1 MFPSPGEACLAGLG
15 SLKCSISQ
23 AGPTLTGP
31 SNLQS
36 PWRGDLSLR
45 ESQGSADFPVPYPI
59 CSAKLKPD
67 FLNGSPGHP
76 ALSPLHPAG
85 HPAGCSLGQGGCQGQ
100 PGSSQAATARRRCL
114 LTQSHLWEQLRGF
127 SGWGG
132 CQAPCP
138 LWGQGCDEAGS
149 LHPGWLRKVAKAC
162 THAQRSSSSQQQ
174 GRSERGEGN
183 GLLWMGKGSLRN

>member
-1 MFPSPGEACLAGLG
+1 MAGLG

-36 PWRGDLSLR
+36 PWRGDLVTEGEPGPCRLR
-45 ESQGSADFPVPYPI
+45 CSVSHLFCKTETGFPEREPLVTLPFSVTSCGSSGWLQPW
-59 CSAKLKPD
+59 
-67 FLNGSPGHP
+67 PGWLPRP
-76 ALSPLHPAG
+76 AW
-85 HPAGCSLGQGGCQGQ
+85 C
-100 PGSSQAATARRRCL
+100 SQAATARRRCL

-138 LWGQGCDEAGS
+138 FWGQGCDEAEVYTLGGS
-149 LHPGWLRKVAKAC
+149 GRLPR
-162 THAQRSSSSQQQ
+162 HAPMPRDPPAASSK
-174 GRSERGEGN
+174 GRSERGEGK